1 MHKRV
6 VVTGLGIVS
15 PNGMGIQAFHQNLV
29 QLKSGITHHKV
40 LEEKGFSC
48 QVAGTPAVEQ
58 EHLDQ
63 YFTPLEQRG
72 LRANGLI
79 YGGIAGQ
86 EAWLDAALK
95 FNEKTDYD
103 SGIVFGTGILGVDKL
118 KEAFDKIDAKN
129 VRRLGSQSVVQTMA
143 SGISAFLAQ
152 KIGAGNQ
159 VTTNSSAC
167 ATGTEALLMGFER
180 IQSGKAKRMLV
191 GSTSDSGPYI
201 WGGFEAL
208 RILPH
213 QYNDKPEEASR
224 PFSEQASGF
233 VPSSG
238 AGAMVLEEYE
248 SAKKRGANIYA
259 EVLGGHVNSGG
270 QRQGGTMTAP
280 NSLAVQK
287 CISEAVRNAGI
298 SSEDVDAI
306 NAHLTATKMDS
317 TEIKN
322 WAKALNRKGS
332 DFPYINSLKGL
343 IGHGLAACGSLELVA
358 SILQLKHGFVF
369 GNLNASPVHSDILET
384 VDASKIPMAT
394 IKYQPNILAKA
405 SFGFGDVN
413 ACVVLKRYSN

>member
-1 MHKRV
+1 MGRRV

-15 PNGMGIQAFHQNLV
+15 PNGIGINEFHQNLV
-29 QLKSGITHHKV
+29 ELKSGITHHEILNK
-40 LEEKGFSC
+40 KGFSC
-48 QVAGTPAVEQ
+48 QVAGTPKIEQ
-58 EHLDQ
+58 QHLDD

-72 LRANGLI
+72 LTANGLI

-86 EAWLDAALK
+86 EAWLDAGLT
-95 FNEKTDYD
+95 FNEDTDYD

-152 KIGAGNQ
+152 KIGCGNQ

-167 ATGTEALLMGFER
+167 ATGTEALLLGFER

-213 QYNDKPEEASR
+213 RYNDRPEEASR
-224 PFSEQASGF
+224 PFSAEASGF

-238 AGAMVLEEYE
+238 SGAMVLEDYE
-248 SAKKRGANIYA
+248 SAMKRGANIYA
-259 EVLGGHVNSGG
+259 KVLGGHVNSGG

-280 NSLAVQK
+280 N
-287 CISEAVRNAGI
+287 
-298 SSEDVDAI
+298 
-306 NAHLTATKMDS
+306 
-317 TEIKN
+317 
-322 WAKALNRKGS
+322 
-332 DFPYINSLKGL
+332 
-343 IGHGLAACGSLELVA
+343 
-358 SILQLKHGFVF
+358 
-369 GNLNASPVHSDILET
+369 
-384 VDASKIPMAT
+384 
-394 IKYQPNILAKA
+394 
-405 SFGFGDVN
+405 
-413 ACVVLKRYSN
+413 